1 MKDKDKRL
9 VGRGGLKLEAALD
22 HFQLQPLIRGAHAV
36 DVGASTGGFTQV
48 LLDSGATEVVCVDA
62 GHGQL
67 HERLR
72 RDPRVRNLE
81 NTDWKHLSLS
91 EAPGPFDFFTVDVSF
106 VAARNMLRGLAFRLR
121 PGAQGVVLVKPQ
133 FELPDHLVRQGD
145 VSDPGLRRK
154 ALESFVKKA
163 EGLGFRMI
171 AHTDSP
177 VAGGAGTIEILTHL
191 IFDGR
196 SEKLPQPGEKRPAL
210 APLTSDGKEEESDG
224 GGRAG
229 TDPGLVRG
237 GRARNRGGG
246 RQRGFSVAARLWR
259 GRRGGRG

>member
-1 MKDKDKRL
+1 MCRRGEDKDKRL

-22 HFQLQPLIRGAHAV
+22 RFQLAPLIRGAHAV

-48 LLDSGATEVVCVDA
+48 LLDSGATDVVCVDA

-154 ALESFVKKA
+154 ALAAFRKA
-163 EGLGFRMI
+163 
-171 AHTDSP
+171 
-177 VAGGAGTIEILTHL
+177 
-191 IFDGR
+191 
-196 SEKLPQPGEKRPAL
+196 
-210 APLTSDGKEEESDG
+210 
-224 GGRAG
+224 
-229 TDPGLVRG
+229 
-237 GRARNRGGG
+237 
-246 RQRGFSVAARLWR
+246 RQRAWASGWSRTPTRQWPAARGPSRSSPISSSTAGRESSPSPGRNDQPIPHRPRR
-259 GRRGGRG
+259 GRKK